1 MGRLYWKFFLFFF
14 FAQLT
19 TVLVVSLA
27 IGMVNDK
34 RDREKRLIDG
44 APPARTMVLAAAST
58 LKLNGIA
65 SLKSLL
71 DSWKTEPTPQLYV
84 VNEAGT
90 ELLNRPLPKGVN
102 AASLAILSRD
112 IDNRAI
118 KQIKGDDGHTYWL
131 FVEPRHKRP
140 PPTIING
147 IKIPNNFK
155 YLFPAVPLIVGIFV
169 SFLFAAML
177 AWYFSK
183 PIKQLRFAFESAAS
197 GNLDARVGSLMQSR
211 RDELADL
218 GSAFDVMVSRVGQLI
233 QSQTHLMHQVSHEL
247 RSPLARL
254 QIAIGLIKQQSTQVD
269 IAHPI
274 SNKITTSLNRI
285 ETESVRMDQLVGE
298 LLTLSRLESGM
309 TALQKETIDLNDL
322 LQDLV
327 EDANFEG
334 ATNHVNVQ
342 FSGTTNI
349 KIKAQPDL
357 IQRAVDNVLRNAVK
371 YSPAQS
377 IVMVSATI
385 DAAAKQVVI
394 HVADYGVGVNASEL
408 EAIFK
413 PFYRAST
420 KSASSVDG
428 YGLGLAISKQI
439 IEGHG
444 GQISATNNGNA
455 GLLVMIRLPLI

>member
-44 APPARTMVLAAAST
+44 APPARTMVLAAANT

-84 VNEAGT
+84 VNETGA

-118 KQIKGDDGHTYWL
+118 QQIKAEDGHTYWL

-140 PPTIING
+140 PPTIISG
-147 IKIPNNFK
+147 VKIPHNFK
-155 YLFPAVPLIVGIFV
+155 YLFPAVPLVVGIFV

-183 PIKQLRFAFESAAS
+183 PIKQLRIAFESAAS
-197 GNLDARVGSLMQSR
+197 GNLDARVGNLMQSR

-233 QSQTHLMHQVSHEL
+233 KSQTHLMHQVSHEL

-254 QIAIGLIKQQSTQVD
+254 QIAIGLIKQQSAQADV
-269 IAHPI
+269 AHAV
-274 SNKITTSLNRI
+274 SEKVTTSLNRI
-285 ETESVRMDQLVGE
+285 ETESMRMDHLMGE

-309 TALQKETIDLNDL
+309 TALQKEPVDLNEL
-322 LQDLV
+322 LQELV

-334 ATNHVNVQ
+334 TANHVSVHYSAN
-342 FSGTTNI
+342 TAMPI
-349 KIKAQPDL
+349 RAQPDL
-357 IQRAVDNVLRNAVK
+357 IQRAIDNVLRNAVK
-371 YSPAQS
+371 YSPTHTT
-377 IVMVSATI
+377 IDVSATI
-385 DAAAKQVVI
+385 DPAVKQVVI
-394 HVADYGVGVNASEL
+394 RVADKGVGVKESEL

-413 PFYRAST
+413 PFYRANT
-420 KSASSVDG
+420 ETASSVEG

-444 GQISATNNGNA
+444 GEISAANNARA
-455 GLLVMIRLPLI
+455 GLLITIQLPLI